1 MLGRVSA
8 GVGGREWFIAVLW
21 VKRARQGW
29 QAGRARQERRSG
41 KERSVSFGKNDY
53 LSDAVK

>member
-1 MLGRVSA
+1 MKA
-8 GVGGREWFIAVLW
+8 
-21 VKRARQGW
+21 ARQ
-29 QAGRARQERRSG
+29 ARQVMKAARQARQDRQSG